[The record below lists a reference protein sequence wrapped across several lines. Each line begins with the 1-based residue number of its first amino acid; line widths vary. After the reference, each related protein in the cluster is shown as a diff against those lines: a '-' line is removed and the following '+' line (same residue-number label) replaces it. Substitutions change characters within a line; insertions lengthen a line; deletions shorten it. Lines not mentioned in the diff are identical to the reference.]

1 MIDVIDYQ
9 HIINIF
15 YRFIS
20 YNYFLYRMPL
30 NLYTVFLSKSF
41 VLKLV
46 FLSVGKPNEPY
57 IKEGIDNFTKRI
69 GHYYPIQWQLIP
81 PAKATEADQIKKAE
95 AQSILKAISATDVLI
110 LLDET
115 GTMLSSPGLAKL
127 IQQKANQSA
136 QRIVFLIGGAYGVAH
151 EVKQRAQFTW
161 SLSELVFPH
170 MLVRLILAEQVYRA
184 CSILA
189 NEKYHHE

>member
-1 MIDVIDYQ
+1 MK
-9 HIINIF
+9 
-15 YRFIS
+15 
-20 YNYFLYRMPL
+20 
-30 NLYTVFLSKSF
+30 LSI
-41 VLKLV
+41 
-46 FLSVGKPNEPY
+46 LSVGKIHESY
-57 IKEGIDNFTKRI
+57 IKEGVDQFTKRI
-69 GHYYPIQWQLIP
+69 GHYYPIDWHLITP
-81 PAKATEADQIKKAE
+81 SKLTEPIQIKKAE
-95 AQSILKAISATDVLI
+95 AASILKSITTTDVLV

-115 GTMLSSPGLAKL
+115 GKMLSSPGLSKL

-136 QRIVFLIGGAYGVAH
+136 QRIVFLIGGAYGVD
-151 EVKQRAQFTW
+151 EEIKKRANFTW

>member
-1 MIDVIDYQ
+1 M
-9 HIINIF
+9 
-15 YRFIS
+15 
-20 YNYFLYRMPL
+20 
-30 NLYTVFLSKSF
+30 
-41 VLKLV
+41 KLAI
-46 FLSVGKPNEPY
+46 LSVGKAHESY
-57 IKEGIDNFTKRI
+57 IKEGVELFTKRI
-69 GHYYPIQWQLIP
+69 GHYYPIDWQLITP
-81 PAKATEADQIKKAE
+81 SKLTEPIQIKKAE
-95 AQSILKAISATDVLI
+95 AVNILKSITATDVLV

-115 GTMLSSPGLAKL
+115 GKMLSSPGLSKL

-136 QRIVFLIGGAYGVAH
+136 QRVVFLIGGAYGV
-151 EVKQRAQFTW
+151 EDEIKKRANFTW